1 MKPQV
6 IALINPQY
14 PFDKNRIFLGGAIVS
29 VAARLMAMG
38 HTVGLVDLN
47 LEHISKYSDESKT
60 WDFTGLRKMEKA
72 DVIGIALT
80 GSSDIPGAL
89 SLAQRLQHV
98 FENVPIMIGGQIIEH
113 LEPDQFCRVFGTYPK
128 QIRDDHDLARVLGC
142 AATDIPKADE
152 VSYTPVY
159 REMGEERLVTYLRAE
174 MALVISQG
182 CHFHCHFCAAQKG
195 IPERFRNPRVFE
207 ADLGYLAEVG
217 ARHGV
222 QSLTF
227 YATNLDF
234 FQNPQTLRLYLEAVA
249 RVWRGYAM
257 PIRIRCLSRFDSFL
271 SAARELPHLQEM
283 LGQSGVRCIGF
294 GADGADPA
302 IWKAQGKGNKI
313 SDMLQSL
320 VLCKK
325 WDIGAELLMVLGF
338 PEDTA
343 RTLLKA
349 VIASWISVLRWRHVV
364 IRPYLAKE
372 VVPGNDG
379 WKRKPAIAE
388 HITAQPRL
396 FYNLDFC
403 AIGSAITHPRPLHRW
418 LCNAAYLL
426 IYGSLAPFGKCLTS
440 PLLPQGEEGWGYES
454 PHYGRFARWVNRQM
468 SFDK

>member
-6 IALINPQY
+6 IALLNPQY
-14 PFDKNRIFLGGAIVS
+14 PFDKNRVFLGGAIVS

-38 HTVGLVDLN
+38 HTVRIVDLN
-47 LEHISKYSDESKT
+47 IERWWGDPTFHTLDRIGDAT
-60 WDFTGLRKMEKA
+60 L
-72 DVIGIALT
+72 IGIALT
-80 GSSDIPGAL
+80 GSSDIPGGIQ
-89 SLAQRLQHV
+89 LANSLQHV
-98 FENVPIMIGGQIIEH
+98 FENMVPIMIGGQIVEH
-113 LEPDQFCRVFGTYPK
+113 LEPDQFRRVFRTYAK
-128 QIRDDHDLARVLGC
+128 QIRDDHDLARVLDC
-142 AATDIPKADE
+142 TVTDIPKADE

-159 REMGEERLVTYLRAE
+159 REMGEERLITYLRTE

-195 IPERFRNPRVFE
+195 MVERFRNLQVFE
-207 ADLGYLAEVG
+207 ADLAYLAEVG

-222 QSLTF
+222 RTLTL

-234 FQNPQTLRLYLEAVA
+234 FQNPQTLRPYLEAVA
-249 RVWRGYAM
+249 RVWREYAM
-257 PIRIRCLSRFDSFL
+257 PMRIRCLSRFDSFL
-271 SAARELPHLQEM
+271 RATRELADLHEL
-283 LGQSGVRCIGF
+283 LGQSGLRCIGF

-313 SDMLQSL
+313 SDMLSSL

-325 WDIGAELLMVLGF
+325 WHIEAELLMVLGF

-349 VIASWISVLRWRHVV
+349 VLACWISVLRWRHVV

-372 VVPGNDG
+372 VVPGNNG
-379 WKRKPAIAE
+379 WKQKPVVAE
-388 HITAQPRL
+388 HITSQPRL

-403 AIGSAITHPRPLHRW
+403 AIGSPTTHPRRLHRW

-454 PHYGRFARWVNRQM
+454 PYYGRLARWFNRQM
-468 SFDK
+468 PFDK